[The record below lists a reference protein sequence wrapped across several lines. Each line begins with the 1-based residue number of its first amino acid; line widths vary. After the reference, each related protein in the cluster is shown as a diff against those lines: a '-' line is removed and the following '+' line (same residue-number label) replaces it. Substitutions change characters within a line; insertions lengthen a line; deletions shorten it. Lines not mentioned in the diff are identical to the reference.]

1 MTTCCPNPQ
10 CRKELLWDDQE
21 GEQTLQCPFCRQQFI
36 VDATGIKSVLEPG
49 PPPDI
54 PGSPKTGN
62 AGPTVGTSG
71 AKRPGKSVAADIL
84 GCLSVF
90 FGTLCCLVL
99 LLGGV
104 CAALSGAFCIVCAG
118 CVGTPAYAAAVILGL
133 LAVILGIVTIILG
146 DRTYQRVLGAI
157 GMVLPFVGLLLQL
170 LGVAALI
177 SSIASQFKQLPN
189 LR

>member
-1 MTTCCPNPQ
+1 MTTNCPNPQ

-21 GEQTLQCPFCRQQFI
+21 GERTLQCPLCSQRFI
-36 VDATGIKSVLEPG
+36 VDSNGIKSVLESDPAPETSG
-49 PPPDI
+49 PAT
-54 PGSPKTGN
+54 TGN
-62 AGPTVGTSG
+62 AGSTVGSSG
-71 AKRPGKSVAADIL
+71 TKRPGKSIAADIL

-104 CAALSGAFCIVCAG
+104 CAVLSGAFCVVCAG
-118 CVGTPAYAAAVILGL
+118 CVGTPAYAGAIILGL

-146 DRTYQRVLGAI
+146 DRTYQRILGAAGI
-157 GMVLPFVGLLLQL
+157 ILPFLGLLLQV
-170 LGVAALI
+170 LGVAALF
-177 SSIASQFKQLPN
+177 SSLASQFKQLPN